1 MASKNPLEDYLR
13 EMRDLRRSGSGVAEN
28 SYYPALWQL
37 LDEVSAT
44 LKPKVKCVLQVS
56 HGAGFPDGGLF
67 TPDQFQK
74 GPEPASAPP

>member
-1 MASKNPLEDYLR
+1 VASKNPLEDYLR